1 MYLVHLHVVEKTSN
15 AGQISSGK
23 FTIWIRSGPGTQ
35 TMMAEAAAIPKVLNM
50 SGRPSITDQQ
60 IESTTPAELSQ
71 KTSIWI
77 YEYMNIYI
85 YTYTHQIQDYV
96 GMGQK
101 LSKPWYPG
109 EHQNSWQM
117 NGHPRNNGTPAHWS
131 MAIWESQTSRLEWIQ
146 ILSWTKAEKFKGFGK
161 WTCFAVCSYDW
172 GGTEQSSFRCSWV
185 ISSSS
190 QEFSKPLCKT
200 RGNEAPRH
208 RILLQHSQQ
217 VAQRNR
223 PAWDDNNATT
233 FGHHF
238 NDRLLDCCPSF
249 ALCFVASKHK
259 KGIVPGEGH
268 DQHQHDHERVVANV

>member
-1 MYLVHLHVVEKTSN
+1 MHLVHLHVVEKTSN

-23 FTIWIRSGPGTQ
+23 FTIWIRLGPGTQ

-71 KTSIWI
+71 KTSLWI
-77 YEYMNIYI
+77 YEYIYI
-85 YTYTHQIQDYV
+85 LTLIHIKFKIMWGWVKNCQNPGTLVNIKIAGKWMV
-96 GMGQK
+96 ILVTMG
-101 LSKPWYPG
+101 LLRIDPWPF
-109 EHQNSWQM
+109 EN
-117 NGHPRNNGTPAHWS
+117 R
-131 MAIWESQTSRLEWIQ
+131 RLHV
-146 ILSWTKAEKFKGFGK
+146 WTKAEKFKGFGK

-223 PAWDDNNATT
+223 PAWDDNNATA

-259 KGIVPGEGH
+259 KGIVPG
-268 DQHQHDHERVVANV
+268 